1 MEALV
6 FFSRG
11 LIFSLPLDILKIN
24 LVVLGMPL
32 TNGEH
37 ADDVTCT
44 VSAAELGGVN
54 SVHPDPGPAHIGPI
68 LENPLDL
75 WITDRVSF

>member
-1 MEALV
+1 M
-6 FFSRG
+6 
-11 LIFSLPLDILKIN
+11 K

-54 SVHPDPGPAHIGPI
+54 SVHPDPVPARIGRYWKI
-68 LENPLDL
+68 HSNSE
-75 WITDRVSF
+75 